1 MADPQSLDYD
11 PTNHQ
16 LKKNKG
22 WRIWWKLLRPH
33 TLTAA
38 FIPVLVG
45 TSLALS
51 FGTVDFPVFLAMLVA
66 SLLIQAATNMFNE
79 YYDFKR
85 GLDTEASVGIGGT
98 IVRDGVRAETVLKLA
113 FGFLATAILLG
124 IYICIQSSWWLAA
137 IGLIC
142 MAAGYFYT
150 GGPYPIAYT
159 PFGEFTSGLFMGLI
173 IVLISFFIQTG
184 KVTPESILIS
194 IPIAVLIGGILLAN
208 NIRDL
213 DGDKDKGRQTLA
225 ILLGRPKAIT
235 LLSAMFI
242 FSYLW
247 ISALI
252 LLGIASPWLLFV
264 LASIPKAIQATRL
277 FRGKTISIQMM
288 PAMKATAQMQTLF
301 GALLTLGLIVDH
313 LI

>member
-1 MADPQSLDYD
+1 MAESRSLDYNPAD
-11 PTNHQ
+11 NQPQ
-16 LKKNKG
+16 KNNG
-22 WRIWWKLLRPH
+22 WRIWWNLLRPH
-33 TLTAA
+33 TLTAG

-45 TSLALS
+45 TSLALP
-51 FGTVDFPVFLAMLVA
+51 FGMIDFPVFLAMLIA

-98 IVRDGVRAETVLKLA
+98 IVRDGIKPTTVLKLA
-113 FGFLATAILLG
+113 VGFLATAVLLG
-124 IYICIQSSWWLAA
+124 IYICIDSSWWLAA

-159 PFGEFTSGLFMGLI
+159 PFGELISGLFMGLI

-184 KVTPESILIS
+184 QITAVSVLIS

-213 DGDKDKGRQTLA
+213 KGDKEKGRQTLA
-225 ILLGRPKAIT
+225 IILGHSRAIT
-235 LLSAMFI
+235 LLSAMFT

-247 ISALI
+247 IAALI
-252 LLGIASPWLLFV
+252 LFGLASPWLLLV
-264 LASIPKAIQATRL
+264 LASIPKAVQASRS
-277 FRGKTISIQMM
+277 FRGKTMSIQMM

-313 LI
+313 WL